1 MVKPVASRVIP
12 IVAAKAPARAPD
24 GADQWRRVSTL
35 SEPRLSEMVE
45 NYRTLGY
52 EVQVRDVQS
61 SAGDCNTCFDAGAKV
76 GQVFGTLY
84 VRRAGGVAPRDDLFD

>member
-1 MVKPVASRVIP
+1 MVKPVASKVIP
-12 IVAAKAPARAPD
+12 IVAVKAPARAPQGTD
-24 GADQWRRVSTL
+24 EWRRVSTL

-52 EVQVRDVQS
+52 EVEVRDVQTN
-61 SAGDCNTCFDAGAKV
+61 AGDCNTCFDAGQAV

-84 VRRAGGVAPRDDLFD
+84 VRRTEREAPRDELFD